1 MRGFLRAVAVTVI
14 ILNLITLVGLILL
27 FVLSPDKMSFAIYIV
42 FIGGSLGT
50 ILLAGIL
57 WVLIEIADVL
67 TAQPDTDK
75 VLDRMRELRGLG
87 LTP

>member
-1 MRGFLRAVAVTVI
+1 MRGFLRAVAVTLI
-14 ILNLITLVGLILL
+14 ILNSITLFGSILL
-27 FVLSPDKMSFAIYIV
+27 FVLSPDKMSFAIYI
-42 FIGGSLGT
+42 GASLGT
-50 ILLAGIL
+50 ILFAGIL

-67 TAQPDTDK
+67 TTHPDADR